1 MQGISPMDPHPDLCT
16 IFRSGYNT
24 FKGNKQLF
32 RPCPDV
38 NKAACPKLRIIETHP
53 AQPLRLA
60 LID

>member
-1 MQGISPMDPHPDLCT
+1 MDPHPDLCT